1 MSIAP
6 DQRATKIITAE
17 VVAVVTEFEQ
27 TIVEDNTGWQ
37 YSIVRTTRG
46 INWDTLKVGQTVE
59 LEVYVALPIVKEVLD
74 VY

>member
-37 YSIVRTTRG
+37 YAIVRTTRG

>member
-17 VVAVVTEFEQ
+17 VVAVIPEYEQ
-27 TIVEDNTGWQ
+27 TIVESDDGWE
-37 YSIVRTTRG
+37 YAIVRTTRG
-46 INWDTLKVGQTVE
+46 INWDSLKVGQTVE